1 MLLGPTGKGVLNH
14 LWFLD
19 SGTLYKLKAE
29 TLQMSNGWV
38 EWGWGDFSEKKRKG
52 VEEWPVLQLTDSFF
66 INQQFEISHMFSQQ
80 EFLQCKEPLEH
91 LWHTRALTLYIC
103 VIKFDL

>member
-19 SGTLYKLKAE
+19 SGTLYKQKACKC
-29 TLQMSNGWV
+29 QMAGWNG
-38 EWGWGDFSEKKRKG
+38 GGGISQGKKRKG